1 METKKQRYD
10 KRLGAMRQERE
21 SFMPHWRELSDHFL
35 PRKGRFLADS
45 KEVNRGEKR
54 NQHII
59 DSTTRFAARTL
70 RAGMMSGLTNPSRPW
85 FRLLTPDPE
94 MMEFQP
100 VREWLHAVEQSMR
113 DLFAKTNLYNVL
125 PAVYDELGV
134 FQTAAMGAFDDPDD
148 VIRFYPYTIGSYY
161 IAQNERLVVDSF
173 YREFKMTT
181 RQMVSQFG
189 KESCS
194 GKVRMA
200 FESGHFD
207 QWWDVVYLVEPNDL
221 RDPSKA
227 DSKNLPFKSV
237 WYEKSTDD
245 ANKMLRES
253 GFHEFPIFAP
263 RWEVT
268 GEDDWGSGGPGM
280 DALGDAKA
288 LQFQQ
293 KRKAAAIDKLIDPPL
308 QAPSSLRTQVVS
320 GLPGKITYH
329 DDRSGAQ
336 SIKPLYQVQYDLG
349 AVLEDI
355 GECQQRI
362 NRAFYVDLFLM
373 LAMSDKRDMTAT
385 EVAERH
391 EEKLL
396 MLGPVL
402 ERLNDELL
410 DPLIDR
416 TFAIMLRKGLLPPP
430 PPELEGINLRVEY
443 ISVLAQAQRM
453 VALGSVERLTGF
465 AMSLAEVNPGAL
477 DKIDWDQAVDEYG
490 LALGTPPSLV
500 RSDDDVK
507 KIRDQRAQVQRA
519 QSMIDNAPSMAK
531 AAKDMSETKLDTDNP
546 LTRVLP

>member
-10 KRLGAMRQERE
+10 KRLGAIRQERE
-21 SFMPHWRELSDHFL
+21 SFMPHWRELSDYFL
-35 PRKGRFLADS
+35 PRKGRFLRDG
-45 KEVNRGEKR
+45 KEVNKGEKR

-85 FRLLTPDPE
+85 FRLLTPDPAL
-94 MMEFQP
+94 MESQP
-100 VREWLHAVEQSMR
+100 VRMWLHEVEQRMR

-125 PAVYDELGV
+125 PSVYDELGV
-134 FQTAAMGAFDDPDD
+134 FQTAAMGAFEDPED

-181 RQMVSQFG
+181 RQMVSEFG
-189 KESCS
+189 KENCS

-200 FESGHFD
+200 FDAGHYD

-221 RDPSKA
+221 RDPSKV

-245 ANKMLRES
+245 PNKMLREK
-253 GFHEFPIFAP
+253 GFHEFPVFAP

-288 LQFQQ
+288 LQLQQ
-293 KRKAAAIDKLIDPPL
+293 KRKAQAIDKMIDPPL
-308 QAPSSLRTQVVS
+308 QAPAALRTNVVS
-320 GLPGKITYH
+320 SLPGKITYV
-329 DDRSGAQ
+329 DDRAGGQAVR
-336 SIKPLYQVQYDLG
+336 PLYEVRYDLG

-355 GECQQRI
+355 RECQDRI

-416 TFAIMLRKGLLPPP
+416 TFSIMLRKGLLPTP
-430 PPELEGINLRVEY
+430 PPELEGVDLRVEY

-453 VALGSVERLTGF
+453 VATGAIDRLTGYVMNV
-465 AMSLAEVNPGAL
+465 AQVDPSVL
-477 DKIDWDQAVDEYG
+477 DKVDWDQSVDEYSN
-490 LALGTPPSLV
+490 ALGVSPNVV
-500 RSDDDVK
+500 RSDADVAK
-507 KIRDQRAQVQRA
+507 LRKAKADAQRIAQA
-519 QSMIDNAPSMAK
+519 AESAPAVAK
-531 AAKDMSETKLDTDNP
+531 AAKDMSEANLEGDNA